1 VTEVRPPA
9 RGNDLSSLVSDAQR
23 GDEDAFRALY
33 RAVQPG
39 LLRYLRGMIG
49 DDAEDVASETWL
61 QIARDLHS
69 FRGTEGFRAWAA
81 RVARNRA
88 LDHLR
93 HTRRRPAV
101 PTPIEH
107 LTELAANDDTG
118 ARAVE
123 LMSTDS
129 AIALIATLPQD
140 QAEAVLLRVVVGLDA
155 ETAAK
160 VLGKRAGAVRTA
172 CYRGLRRLA
181 ERLNALAEADAG
193 PPDQARGTRGI
204 QGWPSPGRT
213 PGVTHP
219 RSAAPRGTR

>member
-1 VTEVRPPA
+1 MTEVRPPM

-23 GDEDAFRALY
+23 GDENAFRALY

-69 FRGTEGFRAWAA
+69 FRGSEGFRAWAV

-93 HTRRRPAV
+93 HCRRRPAV
-101 PTPIEH
+101 ATPIEH
-107 LTELAANDDTG
+107 LAELAANDDTG
-118 ARAVE
+118 ARAAE
-123 LMSTDS
+123 LISTD
-129 AIALIATLPQD
+129 AAVALIATLPQD

-155 ETAAK
+155 ETAAR

-181 ERLNALAEADAG
+181 ERLGERVDAG
-193 PPDQARGTRGI
+193 AGLPDGSPADRSAS
-204 QGWPSPGRT
+204 GWPPPGNT